1 MPHFPLLKEGME
13 THHHLA
19 DIQPRMRRL

>member
-1 MPHFPLLKEGME
+1 ME